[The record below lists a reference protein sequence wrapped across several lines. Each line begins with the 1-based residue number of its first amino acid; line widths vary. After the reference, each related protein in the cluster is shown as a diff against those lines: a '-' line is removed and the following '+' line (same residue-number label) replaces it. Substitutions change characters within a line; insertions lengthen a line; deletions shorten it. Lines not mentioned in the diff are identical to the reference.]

1 MIFQTPGRSAWQTSI
16 PYWGGIVSPLF
27 YFIKASL
34 FLYKSVDRGVALC
47 DTLTMDTRP
56 TTQGGKTMTQK
67 EFIKAVNDAT
77 TIYGYVR
84 FSSDS
89 GEYIQLDKQDL
100 KQLAPYGDGN
110 AVDAFFREDSTTDKK
125 ILVIG

>member
-1 MIFQTPGRSAWQTSI
+1 
-16 PYWGGIVSPLF
+16 
-27 YFIKASL
+27 
-34 FLYKSVDRGVALC
+34 
-47 DTLTMDTRP
+47 
-56 TTQGGKTMTQK
+56 MTQK